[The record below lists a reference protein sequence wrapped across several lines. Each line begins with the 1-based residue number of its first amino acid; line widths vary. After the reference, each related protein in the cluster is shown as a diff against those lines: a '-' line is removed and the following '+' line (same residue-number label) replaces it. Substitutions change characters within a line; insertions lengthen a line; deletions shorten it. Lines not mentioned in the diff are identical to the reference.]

1 MRLNVSPLCRV
12 VQIVNGFYAAG
23 GCVHIKG
30 SSPTF
35 TNVLMRD
42 CAASVFAL
50 LSLAPAGGGGGA
62 VMVYGAGAA
71 PMFQRCSFWNCT
83 TASLYGGGAIRI
95 QTSATPTF
103 EDCDFVGGA
112 SQGGGG
118 AASVSGHLDSAG
130 ATFRNCSFLENRGL
144 SGESGGALKVEG
156 TGDTLVVNGT
166 FIGNSA
172 ESVRLPMAV
181 CDRCRAWSSHV
192 PPVHRRCGSSCALR
206 PAP

>member
-118 AASVSGHLDSAG
+118 AARGSLAAPRRSAQRQLTSGAVAFSSGQTISRTPSWYWKTSQRSVVKPWCLPTTEGWNDQSPIGLRKVPASSA
-130 ATFRNCSFLENRGL
+130 AMTAS
-144 SGESGGALKVEG
+144 
-156 TGDTLVVNGT
+156 
-166 FIGNSA
+166 
-172 ESVRLPMAV
+172 
-181 CDRCRAWSSHV
+181 
-192 PPVHRRCGSSCALR
+192 
-206 PAP
+206 